1 MKVQHNMMA
10 LNASRQLKINTKTVT
25 GIQEK
30 LSSGYKINRSADD
43 AARLSIS
50 EKMRRQIRGLNRT
63 LENIQDGISLCQVAD
78 GALTETYDILQRMN
92 ELAVKSANGTNSSSD
107 RKAIQEEVDGLIT
120 EIDRI
125 AYSTKIFGVRPLLSD
140 AKIIH
145 KSYSMPENTL
155 HTLDRA
161 EIYDNRGSIRLWAN
175 GMNQYPMAGV
185 WEATDRKPLISVSD
199 SQNNSTGLVNL
210 TNNKFI
216 SYSADYANDIFIS
229 SYDDGKISF
238 QIELTWKKADCSTD
252 EISREY
258 FELAYNFVNT
268 SSSDLTFDFWFQ
280 MDLLVGPMSNALP
293 YFDGKETENNYKWTG
308 GNIPTE
314 MTIDNFV
321 NANAVNLSSQY
332 TWDGIKH
339 PPDIVMSGHTNFVK
353 DFNTAMNPAV
363 SGDFGNTTQKDY
375 FYGIGWRQRTVSAGG
390 DFLMQNRIGLYA
402 KQDVNLNETLF
413 DGDPPVWIQ
422 TGCDAGVGMMIDLC
436 NATAYNLGIN
446 GLDMST
452 SEKAATK
459 AIKTISAA
467 LSKVSDFRSLFGA
480 QQNRLEHA
488 FKANAN
494 TIENTQA
501 SESVIRDT
509 DMAEMI
515 TKHTLANIV
524 SQVSQSMLAQA
535 NLTAEQVLQ
544 LLK

>member
-1 MKVQHNMMA
+1 MYH
-10 LNASRQLKINTKTVT
+10 R
-25 GIQEK
+25 
-30 LSSGYKINRSADD
+30 
-43 AARLSIS
+43 RLFY
-50 EKMRRQIRGLNRT
+50 
-63 LENIQDGISLCQVAD
+63 V
-78 GALTETYDILQRMN
+78 ILF
-92 ELAVKSANGTNSSSD
+92 AP
-107 RKAIQEEVDGLIT
+107 
-120 EIDRI
+120 
-125 AYSTKIFGVRPLLSD
+125 AYSILP
-140 AKIIH
+140 
-145 KSYSMPENTL
+145 
-155 HTLDRA
+155 
-161 EIYDNRGSIRLWAN
+161 SI
-175 GMNQYPMAGV
+175 AG
-185 WEATDRKPLISVSD
+185 
-199 SQNNSTGLVNL
+199 GLG
-210 TNNKFI
+210 F
-216 SYSADYANDIFIS
+216 SFIS

-258 FELAYNFVNT
+258 FELAYNFINT

-308 GNIPTE
+308 SDIPAE

-332 TWDGIKH
+332 TWDGIRH

-353 DFNTAMNPAV
+353 NFNTAMNPAV
-363 SGDFGNTTQKDY
+363 SGDFGNTAQKDY

-452 SEKAATK
+452 SEEAATK

>member
-216 SYSADYANDIFIS
+216 SYSADYANNIS
-229 SYDDGKISF
+229 H
-238 QIELTWKKADCSTD
+238 
-252 EISREY
+252 R
-258 FELAYNFVNT
+258 
-268 SSSDLTFDFWFQ
+268 
-280 MDLLVGPMSNALP
+280 
-293 YFDGKETENNYKWTG
+293 
-308 GNIPTE
+308 
-314 MTIDNFV
+314 
-321 NANAVNLSSQY
+321 
-332 TWDGIKH
+332 
-339 PPDIVMSGHTNFVK
+339 PP
-353 DFNTAMNPAV
+353 
-363 SGDFGNTTQKDY
+363 
-375 FYGIGWRQRTVSAGG
+375 
-390 DFLMQNRIGLYA
+390 L
-402 KQDVNLNETLF
+402 
-413 DGDPPVWIQ
+413 
-422 TGCDAGVGMMIDLC
+422 
-436 NATAYNLGIN
+436 
-446 GLDMST
+446 
-452 SEKAATK
+452 
-459 AIKTISAA
+459 
-467 LSKVSDFRSLFGA
+467 
-480 QQNRLEHA
+480 
-488 FKANAN
+488 
-494 TIENTQA
+494 
-501 SESVIRDT
+501 
-509 DMAEMI
+509 
-515 TKHTLANIV
+515 
-524 SQVSQSMLAQA
+524 QV
-535 NLTAEQVLQ
+535 VV
-544 LLK
+544 